1 MSKFKDQLDV
11 YLNKNFV
18 IPDNIKWGAL
28 KVDDIVNDVINEN
41 QEPEEWIWV
50 EGYKATKADMTCQ
63 DYQYELG
70 KQHDMPEYAK
80 IVECHSGFHLCS
92 RLEDVFTYYSIG
104 KGNRYFKVK
113 ALVRKSDY
121 ERSKIAF
128 KNNSYIAYKS
138 DKLTSKSIIFESELT
153 PHEVLTA
160 KGVDLK
166 HWTEDYEAKAM
177 TMGITPIRR
186 MIEVERLTQI
196 GYSQA
201 FAGYC
206 ANNDLYD
213 IARIAAEEDISMDMK
228 VLLILS
234 ERDSH

>member
-1 MSKFKDQLDV
+1 MSKYELQRDFLTKRINAVYGGLLKDTDV
-11 YLNKNFV
+11 DEKT
-18 IPDNIKWGAL
+18 
-28 KVDDIVNDVINEN
+28 NEN
-41 QEPEEWIWV
+41 AEPEEWIWV
-50 EGYKATKADMTCQ
+50 DGYKATNADMTCHS
-63 DYQYELG
+63 YQYELG
-70 KQHDMPEYAK
+70 KQHDMPEDEDV
-80 IVECHSGFHLCS
+80 IECRSGFHLCP
-92 RLEDVFTYYSIG
+92 RLEDVFSYYAVG

-121 ERSKIAF
+121 ERANIRV
-128 KNNSYIAYKS
+128 NNPYTFAYKS

-166 HWTEDYEAKAM
+166 HWTEALEAEAM
-177 TMGITPIRR
+177 NIGITPVRR
-186 MIEVERLTQI
+186 LVEVERLTQM

-206 ANNDLYD
+206 ANNNLYD
-213 IARIAAEEDISMDMK
+213 IALIAAKENISMDMK

-234 ERDSH
+234 EKI